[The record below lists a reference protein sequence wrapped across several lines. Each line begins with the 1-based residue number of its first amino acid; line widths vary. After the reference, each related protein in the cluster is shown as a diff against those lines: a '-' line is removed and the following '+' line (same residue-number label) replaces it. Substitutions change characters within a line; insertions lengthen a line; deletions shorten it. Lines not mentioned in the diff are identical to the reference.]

1 MIFSSKIYISAQKK
15 TCFNDISTEKM
26 MKFDFDF
33 SLNLSEN
40 HIFPKFEK
48 KRIKFF

>member
-15 TCFNDISTEKM
+15 HVSMTFLLKKM

-48 KRIKFF
+48 KHSNIF